1 LKNNCSYVCVESLAK
16 RSKVKSTDFE
26 LYKKLFMRFV
36 MPVEVNCLKSKFDKI
51 EKEFPFRKNK

>member
-1 LKNNCSYVCVESLAK
+1 
-16 RSKVKSTDFE
+16 
-26 LYKKLFMRFV
+26 MRFV